1 MGKPDGRS
9 FVLITGATTGIGYE
23 LAKIYA
29 DDGYNLILVAR
40 NIERLEQVKNELNLI
55 YNVNIHILSVD
66 LSMDNSCEEILSYIN
81 KKNLTVDVLINN
93 AGVGSFGY
101 FKDLDINKEINQI
114 NINVKSLTE
123 LTRLFLPIMINN
135 EMGSILNVASTA
147 AFCAGPKMA
156 TYYASKAFVLNFTEA
171 IYEEIK
177 GSNVRI
183 SCLCPGTVKTGFLDK
198 AGIKKKEIAKN
209 NMMTAKEV
217 AKIAY
222 RDFNRGKLI
231 IIPGFKNKLIVA
243 INKIIPRSLS
253 RKIILLMNKGNEI

>member
-1 MGKPDGRS
+1 MGKPDSRS
-9 FVLITGATTGIGYE
+9 FVLITGATAGIGYE

-29 DDGYNLILVAR
+29 NDGHNLILVAR
-40 NIERLEQVKNELNLI
+40 NIDRLEQVKNEFNLI

-66 LSMDNSCEEILSYIN
+66 LAVDNSAETILNYVN
-81 KKNLTVDVLINN
+81 KKNLTVDILINN
-93 AGVGSFGY
+93 AGIGSFGY
-101 FKDLDINKEINQI
+101 FKELDINKEIDQI
-114 NINVKSLTE
+114 NINVRALTE
-123 LTRLFLPIMINN
+123 LTRLFLPIMMNN
-135 EMGSILNVASTA
+135 ETGSILNVASTA

-156 TYYASKAFVLNFTEA
+156 TYYASKAFVLSFTEA

-183 SCLCPGTVKTGFLDK
+183 SCLCPGTVKTEFLDK
-198 AGIKKKEIAKN
+198 AGIKKKEISKN

-217 AKIAY
+217 ARLAY

-231 IIPGFKNKLIVA
+231 IIPGFKNKLIIG

-253 RKIILLMNKGNEI
+253 RKIILLMNKGN

>member
-9 FVLITGATTGIGYE
+9 FVLITGATSGIGYE

-29 DDGYNLILVAR
+29 SEGYNLILVAR
-40 NIERLEQVKNELNLI
+40 NIKRLEEVKNEFNLI

-66 LSMDNSCEEILSYIN
+66 LAVDNSAEIILNYVN
-81 KKNLTVDVLINN
+81 KKNLTVDILINN
-93 AGVGSFGY
+93 AGIGSFGY
-101 FKDLDINKEINQI
+101 FKELDINKEIDQI
-114 NINVKSLTE
+114 NINVRALTE
-123 LTRLFLPIMINN
+123 LTRLFLPIMMNN
-135 EMGSILNVASTA
+135 ETGSILNVASTA

-156 TYYASKAFVLNFTEA
+156 TYYASKAFVLSFTEA

-183 SCLCPGTVKTGFLDK
+183 SCLCPGTVKTEFLDK
-198 AGIKKKEIAKN
+198 AGIKKKEISKN

-217 AKIAY
+217 ARLAY

-231 IIPGFKNKLIVA
+231 IIPGFKNKLIIG

-253 RKIILLMNKGNEI
+253 RKIILLMNKGN